1 MDDVPVRVTTFE
13 PTKRMSTYL
22 LAFIVSDFVSIQS
35 TQNNNLLVRNVSC
48 VCLYT
53 SMDSIPI
60 NLGHRSK
67 AVQTTTVDD
76 DKGQR
81 SHHHVLVPNIRVV
94 LIPIP
99 ENIGNAS
106 DA

>member
-1 MDDVPVRVTTFE
+1 
-13 PTKRMSTYL
+13 
-22 LAFIVSDFVSIQS
+22 
-35 TQNNNLLVRNVSC
+35 
-48 VCLYT
+48 
-53 SMDSIPI
+53 MDSIPI

-81 SHHHVLVPNIRVV
+81 SNHHVLVPNIRVV

-106 DA
+106 AA